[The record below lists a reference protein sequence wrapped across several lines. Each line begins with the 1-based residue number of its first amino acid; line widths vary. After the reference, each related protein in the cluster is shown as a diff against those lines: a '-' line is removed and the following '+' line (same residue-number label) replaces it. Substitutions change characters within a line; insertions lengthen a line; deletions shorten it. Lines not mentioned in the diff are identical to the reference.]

1 MAGMNTIDIIDE
13 IDKQRGYL
21 KILMHLQQHEKANVR
36 QISGRTD
43 ISHGAI
49 YNAISRLTEDGLV
62 EEKEEWGP
70 TKKGG
75 KRKNYYLTDKGTKV
89 AEKLA
94 EIETI
99 IEE

>member
-1 MAGMNTIDIIDE
+1 MVNMDIIDE

-21 KILMHLQQHEKANVR
+21 KILMHLLEREKANVR

-49 YNAISRLTEDGLV
+49 YNAISRLMVDGLV
-62 EEKEEWGP
+62 VEMEEWGP

-75 KRKNYYLTDKGTKV
+75 KRKNYYLTEKGKKV
-89 AEKLA
+89 AKKLK
-94 EIETI
+94 EIEEI
-99 IEE
+99 IQG